1 MSGRGLFA
9 SFPTIRNGRF
19 GRFPGE
25 TVRLKRR
32 MGATVTT
39 CLIRSVT
46 TAEVV
51 QSAPV
56 RVAEHGK
63 RRAHTLEGFV
73 GTAAFGLAIDRWTF
87 P

>member
-32 MGATVTT
+32 MKTWFTQPSTWRAPTRPIHFPTT
-39 CLIRSVT
+39 PWS
-46 TAEVV
+46 
-51 QSAPV
+51 
-56 RVAEHGK
+56 
-63 RRAHTLEGFV
+63 
-73 GTAAFGLAIDRWTF
+73 
-87 P
+87 